1 MKVELD
7 NKNEALLCFL
17 FFLPQMNYYV
27 AAILSSYGIQT
38 ITPFVYFFLILTG
51 IYSVLRNLRYR
62 KCFLWS
68 FGMIVV
74 LLLSL
79 IVNWNVTEYMIT
91 DSHSLFS
98 SPVIMLCTIYFP
110 VFLILLTSVNLDNL
124 INIAVNYSAV
134 IIVLSAIAFVN
145 YVFVQ
150 RQSMPDYM
158 TFAYMIVT
166 PIMICAIS
174 VIQGRKL
181 NLLWAVIGYILILV
195 GGCRGA
201 LLTVSLFFLFCFIK
215 FFTTR
220 GKAKTFIIKCIV
232 ALMAILVLINLNNIL
247 NGMALIL
254 EGFGYKSRVFAS
266 LTGTSYGG
274 ETNTFFSGDGRN
286 DIWKMSWNHVRIIGY
301 GLFGDRT
308 VVKNEYNNA
317 SYAHNWLLEMLVSFG
332 WILGLLAIA
341 FVLWIVLKSIIVAN
355 RSKNTTL
362 VLLSYAVFCI
372 IMVKHFISAS
382 FASSIDFWF
391 YLGIGYCI
399 IETEKNTEIAEVV
412 GVE

>member
-1 MKVELD
+1 M
-7 NKNEALLCFL
+7 
-17 FFLPQMNYYV
+17 
-27 AAILSSYGIQT
+27 
-38 ITPFVYFFLILTG
+38 
-51 IYSVLRNLRYR
+51 
-62 KCFLWS
+62 
-68 FGMIVV
+68 
-74 LLLSL
+74 
-79 IVNWNVTEYMIT
+79 
-91 DSHSLFS
+91 
-98 SPVIMLCTIYFP
+98 
-110 VFLILLTSVNLDNL
+110 NLDKL

-232 ALMAILVLINLNNIL
+232 ALMVILVLINLNNIL

-286 DIWKMSWNHVRIIGY
+286 DIWKMSWNHVRVVGY